1 MKQAIVVCGF
11 PGVGK
16 TTVANN
22 RSNILDAESSA
33 FSWEWNVE
41 PPFDRKRNPMFPTN
55 YIKFLQENA
64 DKYDV
69 LLAASHKKVREAL
82 CANGIQ
88 YIIVAPRRELKNEYL
103 IRYLKRGSDINFI
116 ELLNEKWDEFL
127 TDIENDGAP
136 VIWLGANENLAD
148 VLGVGILGGW

>member
-1 MKQAIVVCGF
+1 MKKAIIICGF

-22 RSNILDAESSA
+22 RRNILDAESSA
-33 FSWEWNVE
+33 LSWVWNPEE
-41 PPFDRKRNPMFPTN
+41 PDARKRNEEFPRN
-55 YIKFLQENA
+55 YINFLEESL

-69 LLAASHKKVREAL
+69 IMASSHKDVREQMQYS
-82 CANGIQ
+82 GMQ

-103 IRYLKRGSDINFI
+103 IRYLQRGSDIDFI

-136 VIWLGANENLAD
+136 VIWLNRNENLAD
-148 VLGVGILGGW
+148 VLGAASLGGW

>member
-1 MKQAIVVCGF
+1 MKKAIIICGF

-22 RSNILDAESSA
+22 RRNILDAESSA
-33 FSWEWNVE
+33 FSWIFNPKET
-41 PPFDRKRNPMFPTN
+41 DARKRNPAFPHN
-55 YIKFLQENA
+55 YVAFLLENA
-64 DKYDV
+64 GEYDYI
-69 LLAASHKKVREAL
+69 LSSSHSAVRDDLKAVG
-82 CANGIQ
+82 AP

-103 IRYLKRGSDINFI
+103 VRYLRRGSDIEFI

-136 VIWLGANENLAD
+136 VIWLDSYSGLAD
-148 VLGVGILGGW
+148 LLGGL